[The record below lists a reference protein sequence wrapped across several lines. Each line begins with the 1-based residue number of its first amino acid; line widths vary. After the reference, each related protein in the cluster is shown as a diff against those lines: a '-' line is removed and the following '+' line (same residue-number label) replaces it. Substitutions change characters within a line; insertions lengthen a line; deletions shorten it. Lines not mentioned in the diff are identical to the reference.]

1 MGPGIKKICLL
12 LKQLSGP
19 SLGDQL
25 IAKARRLQR
34 TASSPKAH
42 EANSNPAATQQV
54 TLPSCQGSDSQ
65 VSMESKPSSTP
76 ATKPTWKELWGD
88 DEEFCYDISSDASN
102 ASDESEQHV
111 VSKTPSQAESGR
123 PAASAV
129 PPSASSRCTVAEPF
143 FDAVAKVCKRIW
155 SDGRV
160 QTAKM
165 NAGATGFAI
174 ADFDGAEVQTEIPN
188 LLLAPVPA
196 AFKRPA
202 ALKAPKNDSKKKRKI
217 ATDSEELQEPTGH
230 CAEEDDEQE
239 DQSDGESE
247 LVQTPAVQ
255 TSSPKAKAVSATAV
269 QTPSATAKAVSAKA
283 KPMKGTPKTDSSA
296 SDSRMQYSM
305 MRYPTGAY
313 AFRQKLPPKKQI
325 FQVLP
330 KTMSADAFPE
340 FAKQILERLNGGH
353 EPESVKLWARG
364 QA

>member
-1 MGPGIKKICLL
+1 
-12 LKQLSGP
+12 
-19 SLGDQL
+19 
-25 IAKARRLQR
+25 
-34 TASSPKAH
+34 
-42 EANSNPAATQQV
+42 
-54 TLPSCQGSDSQ
+54 
-65 VSMESKPSSTP
+65 
-76 ATKPTWKELWGD
+76 
-88 DEEFCYDISSDASN
+88 
-102 ASDESEQHV
+102 
-111 VSKTPSQAESGR
+111 
-123 PAASAV
+123 
-129 PPSASSRCTVAEPF
+129 
-143 FDAVAKVCKRIW
+143 
-155 SDGRV
+155 
-160 QTAKM
+160 M

-255 TSSPKAKAVSATAV
+255 TSSPKAKAVSAKAV